1 MCTVTRAKFVLE
13 KWQFVTATNITTLEM
28 KNGGAERTTG

>member
-13 KWQFVTATNITTLEM
+13 KWQFVTATNITTLKM
-28 KNGGAERTTG
+28 KNGVTERMTG